1 MTEKDRDEVL
11 GSAVVDLLW
20 KATPFGE
27 TEDGDIAAYIVP
39 KGAVHRLVGAA
50 QCAGL
55 SASLRDI
62 GVHEEAPDA

>member
-1 MTEKDRDEVL
+1 MTKQDRYEELD
-11 GSAVVDLLW
+11 SAVVDLLW
-20 KATPFGE
+20 KATPYGA

-55 SASLRDI
+55 SASLRNI